1 MIFFFPFFSICKK
14 EPLKT
19 LDIPLFFFGLFF
31 CFNVVDQVIMKAN
44 IRSVEDAEIPLLL
57 SVR

>member
-1 MIFFFPFFSICKK
+1 MIFFF
-14 EPLKT
+14 
-19 LDIPLFFFGLFF
+19 LFLVFVRKNHSKLWIFHCFFGLFF